1 MTSRVLDAKILL
13 SLARGVPRT
22 GSQAQRLGAF
32 YGPQAD
38 HYDAFRAR
46 LLAGRGELVAAMPV
60 PDGADVIELGG
71 DTGFNLTYFGDRLAR
86 LGHVEIDDLCAPL
99 LPRARARSAPCPR
112 GYASPS

>member
-46 LLAGRGELVAAMPV
+46 LLAGRGELVAAMAV
-60 PDGADVIELGG
+60 SAMACRAGG
-71 DTGFNLTYFGDRLAR
+71 GT
-86 LGHVEIDDLCAPL
+86 VVVV
-99 LPRARARSAPCPR
+99 
-112 GYASPS
+112 